1 MRVSGEIY
9 NLLQPEESVVVVVVF
24 PLVSRMNQ
32 EVVRLQDELR
42 VLSNGSVV
50 VTSTQSSYL

>member
-42 VLSNGSVV
+42 VLSNGRVV